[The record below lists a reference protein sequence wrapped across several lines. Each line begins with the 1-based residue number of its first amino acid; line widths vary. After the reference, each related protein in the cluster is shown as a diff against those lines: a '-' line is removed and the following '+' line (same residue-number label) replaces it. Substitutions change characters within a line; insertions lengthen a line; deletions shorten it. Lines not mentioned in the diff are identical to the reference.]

1 MHILCITRGKYC
13 LAHIC
18 VDLVCPSNLNS
29 SPFDFFFFQHED
41 PCQVEFC
48 VVKTFPSDVA
58 SESSCFQLLT
68 TSTTDTS
75 SKSSSM
81 HRPLPSSSHSSHSR
95 TNFLHHQ
102 FSGHMTIGCHGN
114 KSLAFPEF
122 ANPIHSH
129 REDGLEEGRCVLAIG
144 EVVKVNIHPQEKANN
159 SFNVF
164 S

>member
-1 MHILCITRGKYC
+1 MILFPR
-13 LAHIC
+13 A
-18 VDLVCPSNLNS
+18 
-29 SPFDFFFFQHED
+29 D

-68 TSTTDTS
+68 SSTTDTS
-75 SKSSSM
+75 SKSSSIQ
-81 HRPLPSSSHSSHSR
+81 RPLPSSSHSSHSR
-95 TNFLHHQ
+95 TSFSHHHHQ
-102 FSGHMTIGCHGN
+102 PSGHVTVSCRGN
-114 KSLAFPEF
+114 RSLAFPEF

-144 EVVKVNIHPQEKANN
+144 GVVKVNVHPQEKANN

>member
-1 MHILCITRGKYC
+1 MILFPH
-13 LAHIC
+13 A
-18 VDLVCPSNLNS
+18 
-29 SPFDFFFFQHED
+29 D

-75 SKSSSM
+75 SKSSSIQ
-81 HRPLPSSSHSSHSR
+81 RPLPSSSHSSHSR
-95 TNFLHHQ
+95 TSFSHHHHQ
-102 FSGHMTIGCHGN
+102 SSGHVTVSCHGN
-114 KSLAFPEF
+114 RSLAFPEF

-129 REDGLEEGRCVLAIG
+129 HEDGLEEGRCVLAIG
-144 EVVKVNIHPQEKANN
+144 GVVKVNIHPQEKANN

>member
-1 MHILCITRGKYC
+1 MC
-13 LAHIC
+13 A
-18 VDLVCPSNLNS
+18 
-29 SPFDFFFFQHED
+29 D

-68 TSTTDTS
+68 ASSSSSSPTTTDVG
-75 SKSSSM
+75 SKSSST
-81 HRPLPSSSHSSHSR
+81 HNRPLPSSSHSSHSR
-95 TNFLHHQ
+95 TNFSHHHHQ
-102 FSGHMTIGCHGN
+102 HQHHHQSGGRVTAGCHGSR
-114 KSLAFPEF
+114 SLAFPEF

-129 REDGLEEGRCVLAIG
+129 REDGLEEGRCVLAVG
-144 EVVKVNIHPQEKANN
+144 GVVKVNIHPQEKANN

>member
-1 MHILCITRGKYC
+1 MIFSH
-13 LAHIC
+13 A
-18 VDLVCPSNLNS
+18 
-29 SPFDFFFFQHED
+29 D

-68 TSTTDTS
+68 TSSSSATTDPSLKLLST
-75 SKSSSM
+75 
-81 HRPLPSSSHSSHSR
+81 HRPLPSSSSSSLHGSHSR
-95 TNFLHHQ
+95 SDFTHHHQ
-102 FSGHMTIGCHGN
+102 SSGHVTSGCHGN
-114 KSLAFPEF
+114 RSLAFPEF

-144 EVVKVNIHPQEKANN
+144 GVVKVNIHPQEKANN

>member
-1 MHILCITRGKYC
+1 MC
-13 LAHIC
+13 A
-18 VDLVCPSNLNS
+18 
-29 SPFDFFFFQHED
+29 D

-68 TSTTDTS
+68 ASSSSYSSPMTTDAG
-75 SKSSSM
+75 SKSSST
-81 HRPLPSSSHSSHSR
+81 HNRPLPSSSHGSHSR
-95 TNFLHHQ
+95 TNFSHHHHQ
-102 FSGHMTIGCHGN
+102 HQHHHQSGGRVTAGCHGN
-114 KSLAFPEF
+114 RSLAFPEF

-129 REDGLEEGRCVLAIG
+129 REDGLEEGRCVLAVG
-144 EVVKVNIHPQEKANN
+144 GVVKVNIHPQEKANN

>member
-1 MHILCITRGKYC
+1 MIF
-13 LAHIC
+13 
-18 VDLVCPSNLNS
+18 
-29 SPFDFFFFQHED
+29 SPFTCAD

-68 TSTTDTS
+68 TSSLSATTDPS
-75 SKSSSM
+75 SKSSST
-81 HRPLPSSSHSSHSR
+81 HRPFPSSSLHGAHSR
-95 TNFLHHQ
+95 SNFTHHHQ
-102 FSGHMTIGCHGN
+102 SSGHMTSGCHGN
-114 KSLAFPEF
+114 RSLAFPEF

-129 REDGLEEGRCVLAIG
+129 REDGMEEGRCVLAIG
-144 EVVKVNIHPQEKANN
+144 GVVKVNIHPQEKANN